1 MDKVRF
7 GVIGAGNMGSQH
19 CKWLAEGEIKDA
31 VLAAVADTNPA
42 KLAAQ
47 KEKWGDAVAYFSTA
61 DELFA
66 SGLCDAAIVATPHY
80 FHPPLVIQGLQ
91 AGLHMLSEK
100 PAGVYTK
107 QVKEMNEAAQKS
119 DKLFAIMF
127 NQRTNTTF
135 QKMQQLIAAGELGEI
150 KRTSMIITNWYRPQS
165 YYDSGA
171 WRATWAGE
179 GGGVLYNQAPHNLD
193 LFQWITGMMPSRVR
207 AFCHFGKWHNIE
219 VEDDVTA
226 YVEYPNG
233 ATGTFITSTAD
244 APGTNRFEILGD
256 KGRLI
261 FDNGALSFRRLE
273 TPEREF
279 NATYA
284 GGFGE
289 PKSDDVP
296 LEIPPAPPQH
306 PTVLANFA
314 QAILGNE
321 PLTISGVEG
330 IKGVTLANA
339 MHLST
344 WLDKAVELPF
354 DDELFY
360 TELQKRIAA
369 SDKTGKGEDKVL
381 NVDGT
386 YGGNKK

>member
-7 GVIGAGNMGSQH
+7 GVIGVGNMGSEH
-19 CKWLAEGEIKDA
+19 CRWLFEGAIKDA
-31 VLAAVADTNPA
+31 VLAAIADTNPA
-42 KLAAQ
+42 KLEAKKALY
-47 KEKWGDAVAYFSTA
+47 GDKISYFSTA
-61 DELFA
+61 EELFA

-80 FHPPLVIQGLQ
+80 FHPPYVIQGLK
-91 AGLHMLSEK
+91 AGLNMLCEK

-107 QVKEMNEAAQKS
+107 QVKEMNTAAEKS

-127 NQRTNTTF
+127 NQRTNPIF
-135 QKMQQLIAAGELGEI
+135 KKMQQMVADGELGEV
-150 KRTSMIITNWYRPQS
+150 KRTSVIITDWYRSQS

-179 GGGVLYNQAPHNLD
+179 GGGVLLNQAPHNLD
-193 LFQWITGMMPSRVR
+193 LWQWIVGMMPSKIR
-207 AFCHFGKWHNIE
+207 AYCHFGKWHNIE

-233 ATGTFITSTAD
+233 ATGTFTTSTGD
-244 APGTNRFEILGD
+244 LPGSNRFEILGD
-256 KGRLI
+256 KGRLL
-261 FDNGALSFRRLE
+261 FQDGKLTFCKLSVGE
-273 TPEREF
+273 KEF
-279 NATYA
+279 SATYK

-289 PKSDDVP
+289 PDKA
-296 LEIPPAPPQH
+296 LIPIEVENGGPQH
-306 PTVLANFA
+306 VGILNNFT

-321 PLTISGVEG
+321 KLFVSGTEG

-344 WLDKAVELPF
+344 WLDKTIDLPF

-360 TELQKRIAA
+360 NELQKRVAA
-369 SDKTGKGEDKVL
+369 SPKSAKGEDKVL
-381 NVDGT
+381 NVSGT
-386 YGGNKK
+386 YGGSK

>member
-7 GVIGAGNMGSQH
+7 GVIGVGNMGSGH
-19 CKWLAEGEIKDA
+19 CKMLSEGVIKDA
-31 VLAAVADTNPA
+31 VLTAIADVNPV
-42 KLAAQ
+42 KLAMQ
-47 KEKWGDAVAYFSTA
+47 KENLDYSIACFNTA
-61 DELFA
+61 EELFA

-80 FHPPLVIQGLQ
+80 FHPPLVIKGLQ

-100 PAGVYTK
+100 PAGVYTR
-107 QVKEMNEAAQKS
+107 QVKEMNAAAEKS
-119 DKLFAIMF
+119 DRLFAIMF
-127 NQRTNTTF
+127 NQRTNPVYK
-135 QKMQQLIAAGELGEI
+135 KMHQLIADGELGEI
-150 KRTSMIITNWYRPQS
+150 KRTSMIITNWYRSQS

-193 LFQWITGMMPSRVR
+193 LFQWITGMMPSSVH
-207 AFCHFGKWHNIE
+207 AFCHFGKWHDIE
-219 VEDDVTA
+219 VEDDVSA

-261 FDNGALSFRRLE
+261 YDSDTLSFRKLE
-273 TPEREF
+273 MSERAF
-279 NATYA
+279 NAASTT
-284 GGFGE
+284 GFGE
-289 PKSDDVP
+289 PPSAEVP
-296 LEIPPAPPQH
+296 LTIEGDNSQH
-306 PTVLANFA
+306 RGVLTNFT

-321 PLTISGVEG
+321 PLNTSGVEG

-344 WLDKAVELPF
+344 WLNKTIELPF
-354 DDELFY
+354 DDDLFY
-360 TELQKRIAA
+360 SELQKRVAA
-369 SDKTGKGEDKVL
+369 SPKTAKGTDKVL
-381 NVDGT
+381 NIEGT
-386 YGGNKK
+386 FGGAKK